1 MTLIPEP
8 QSLVISSLFMAAFA
22 GLALATLW
30 QVRDT
35 AVYLWAASGLA
46 GALYSAV
53 SAGALAG
60 PMEAQPVLALL
71 AGMLVLS
78 SASAKVVVIRLLS
91 GLDSGWRPLGA
102 LMLGTFIVSAV
113 MLSRGVSVAMYVT
126 LVSLGVGVLAGV
138 FVRYAYRLGR
148 DHAMSNAKWFA
159 VVLGLQ
165 AIALIATSVLVMLS
179 GESALPNPRAQVP
192 LATPVVFGVLA
203 AINNALFIALV
214 LDVYVRRLDA
224 ARADAMRIESERA
237 RLAER
242 ERLLADMHDGLGS
255 QLASAKIRFERGT
268 LSTGQAGELLQECV
282 NDLHL
287 LVDTLRGSGDDLRAA
302 LSDLRYRLDR
312 RLEGVGTRLLWSVQL
327 DEAPAIPSAVVL
339 NLLRGV
345 QEAITNALKH
355 AHARE
360 IRVEAVYG
368 SDTGVDLSVQDDGR
382 GIGDTSA
389 LSGRGISSMRRR
401 AFEAGAT
408 FAIEPGPGGGTRVSF
423 RLPTRVA

>member
-1 MTLIPEP
+1 MPLIAET
-8 QSLVISSLFMAAFA
+8 QSLMLSALFMAAFSL
-22 GLALATLW
+22 LALATLW
-30 QVRDT
+30 QVRGT
-35 AVYLWAASGLA
+35 PVYLWTASGLA
-46 GALYSAV
+46 GSLYSVVSTGAV
-53 SAGALAG
+53 VG
-60 PMEAQPVLALL
+60 PLDSQPVAALI
-71 AGMLVLS
+71 AGMLVLFS
-78 SASAKVVVIRLLS
+78 SAAKIVVIRLLA
-91 GLDSGWRPLGA
+91 GLDSGWRRIGV
-102 LMLGTFIVSAV
+102 LMLSVGVGSAV
-113 MLSRGVSVAMYVT
+113 LLGLGGSVSLYIG
-126 LVSLGVGVLAGV
+126 LVSLGVGLFASS
-138 FVRYAYRLGR
+138 FVWYAYRLGR
-148 DHAMSNAKWFA
+148 DHRMVNAKWFA

-165 AIALIATSVLVMLS
+165 AIALIASSMLVIWS
-179 GESALPNPRAQVP
+179 GQSALPSPNEQVS
-192 LATPVVFGVLA
+192 LSTTIIFGVLS

-214 LDVYVRRLDA
+214 LDVYVRRLDSA
-224 ARADAMRIESERA
+224 GADAMRSESARA

-255 QLASAKIRFERGT
+255 QLASAKIRFERGA
-268 LSTGQAGELLQECV
+268 LSTAQAGELLQECV

-312 RLEGVGTRLLWSVQL
+312 RLEGSETRLIWKIEL
-327 DEAPAIPSAVVL
+327 DTAPAIPSAVVL

-368 SDTGVDLSVQDDGR
+368 PDAGIDLAVQNDGR

-401 AFEAGAT
+401 AFEAGAM
-408 FAIEPGPGGGTRVSF
+408 FAIEPGPEGGTRVSF